1 MENGALD
8 AMLDAIR
15 ETASGEGQAEFSRNR
30 IIVLLD
36 VIAEHLDPMLEQPVT
51 QDDNCEV
58 VAEHAAVGQLRAL
71 VSALRDLDTGLTD
84 PIFKAYEHGANAT
97 LPWDVRASDEALIE
111 AMAVYQN
118 KYKLTQIAAASRLA
132 ADLAAN
138 GFRRKGKVLN
148 GKSLQRLKYGSATG
162 FTRAAV

>member
-58 VAEHAAVGQLRAL
+58 VRPSSHQSSGGR
-71 VSALRDLDTGLTD
+71 
-84 PIFKAYEHGANAT
+84 
-97 LPWDVRASDEALIE
+97 SDHLQAH
-111 AMAVYQN
+111 
-118 KYKLTQIAAASRLA
+118 S
-132 ADLAAN
+132 
-138 GFRRKGKVLN
+138 G
-148 GKSLQRLKYGSATG
+148 LQRTSLHLVRPKGISFAPN
-162 FTRAAV
+162 TRD